1 MASPSAIHVAQAEWR
16 WLTIVSGALLLAAGL
31 PVILVMWWAQSS
43 NVYFMGVLHGLPNV
57 AADLSR
63 MTQGYYGDWLMVF
76 KHTPEPHA
84 AIIFQPVYAF
94 LGHIANLTGIS
105 DMVVFHIARLVA
117 SLIMYSAIYQLGAAL
132 FTRVRTR
139 RIFFVIC
146 ALAAG
151 LGWLAALQG
160 STRPP
165 DLSASHVFPFLAS
178 LTNFHD
184 PLTIACLAMIASV
197 LIVATRPG
205 FDESPSVNN
214 GGVLLAMLVLVL
226 VVLQPA
232 ALVPLYSA
240 FAACVI
246 WNSVAARRLVQHEAR
261 WLLWLIIPAL
271 PIGAYYAVLITRQP
285 FVAGWMQQLIGP
297 YFAPGDVVISFV
309 LVAALALPGLA
320 RAVRQ
325 MAPDSD
331 RLMVLWLMAMIIWYL
346 LRVPLNTLFVTGI
359 MLPLAYFATRTVD
372 HFVLPRVA
380 RRYWPRLFV
389 GGAVA
394 ALPSLLAA
402 AFVPVALAIYG
413 GPNYSASLVDRD
425 YVAAMNYL
433 SNEVG
438 RHSVVVAAP
447 AVSLWIPYYVDTPVL
462 YGHPD
467 ETINAVARYS
477 DMLRWYQAEDEAVCR
492 ALRRR
497 QVTPFGS
504 YRVAFALYG
513 PREGQYGRGTCVQAL
528 EPVAT
533 FGRVGVY
540 QCDERCALEA
550 AVLP

>member
-1 MASPSAIHVAQAEWR
+1 MASPSPIYVAQAEWR
-16 WLTIVSGALLLAAGL
+16 WLTIASGALLLVAGL
-31 PVILVMWWAQSS
+31 PVVLVMWWAQSS
-43 NVYFMGVLHGLPNV
+43 NAYFMGALHGLPDV

-63 MTQGYYGDWLMVF
+63 MTQGYYGDWLMLF

-117 SLIMYSAIYQLGAAL
+117 SFIMYSAIYQLGAAL
-132 FTRVRTR
+132 FSRVRTR

-146 ALAAG
+146 ALASG

-160 STRPP
+160 RTSLP
-165 DLSASHVFPFLAS
+165 DLSASHVFPFIAS

-184 PLTIACLAMIASV
+184 PLTIACLAMIVSV
-197 LIVATRPG
+197 LIVVTRPG
-205 FDESPSVNN
+205 FDENPSVSN

-226 VVLQPA
+226 VVMQPA
-232 ALVPLYSA
+232 ALVPLFTA
-240 FAACVI
+240 FASCVI
-246 WNSVAARRLVQHEAR
+246 WNSVSARRLAQHEAR

-271 PIGAYYAVLITRQP
+271 PVGAYYAVLITRQP

-297 YFAPGDVVISFV
+297 YFAPGDVVMSFV
-309 LVAALALPGLA
+309 LVAALALPGLV
-320 RAVRQ
+320 RAARQ
-325 MAPDSD
+325 MAADSD
-331 RLMVLWLMAMIIWYL
+331 RLMVLWLAAMIGWYL
-346 LRVPLNTLFVTGI
+346 LRVPLNTLFITGM

-372 HFVLPRVA
+372 HFLLPRVA
-380 RRYWPRLFV
+380 RRHWPRLFLA
-389 GGAVA
+389 GAAA

-413 GPNYSASLVDRD
+413 GPNYSASLMDPD

-433 SNEVG
+433 SGEVG

-467 ETINAVARYS
+467 ETIDAGARYRE
-477 DMLRWYQAEDEAVCR
+477 MLMWYQSQDEAVCR

-497 QVTPFGS
+497 QITRFGT

-513 PREGQYGRGTCVQAL
+513 PRERQYGSGLCVQDL
-528 EPVAT
+528 EPAAT
-533 FGRVGVY
+533 FGRVSVY
-540 QCDERCALEA
+540 QCDERCALDA